1 MKTWISILIVFT
13 FIACTQAGG
22 KKESTPITDTL
33 HPKPKQIMID
43 SIYAL
48 TPLFERKYDPQT
60 GLEVY
65 NEEFIKDRKTSV
77 YVHTGDGWLINVG
90 IPGQWSGGLYI
101 EYPPTTAHYYITK
114 EFHLN
119 GKLKSIEKQN
129 EWGFKVGIGKEY
141 DERGNLIKEIDY
153 SQDVEDARISFE
165 DALRIYDRKGLFDL
179 KTVRGYKIEADKDGK
194 IMITN
199 PDIHFNYTK
208 RNGIL
213 FWLLFGAGGDE
224 KYRYTYEINAQTGE
238 MNIQK
243 EERPWIEY

>member
-1 MKTWISILIVFT
+1 MKHIFFT
-13 FIACTQAGG
+13 FLLMTLYSCHNAGG
-22 KKESTPITDTL
+22 KSKSGITDTL
-33 HPKPKQIMID
+33 HSKPNPIMID

-65 NEEFIKDRKTSV
+65 NEKFMKDHKTSI
-77 YVHTGDGWLINVG
+77 YAHTADGWLVKIYSVKSG
-90 IPGQWSGGLYI
+90 IWYI
-101 EYPPTTAHYYITK
+101 EFPPPSNFYYITK

-141 DERGNLIKEIDY
+141 DESGNLIKEIDY
-153 SQDVEDARISFE
+153 DQDVKDARISFE
-165 DALRIYDRKGLFDL
+165 EALQIFDRKGLLDL
-179 KTVRGYKIEADKDGK
+179 KTVRGYKIEADKNRK
-194 IMITN
+194 IMITK

-224 KYRYTYEINAQTGE
+224 KYRYTYEINAHTGE

-243 EERPWIEY
+243 EERPWIKY